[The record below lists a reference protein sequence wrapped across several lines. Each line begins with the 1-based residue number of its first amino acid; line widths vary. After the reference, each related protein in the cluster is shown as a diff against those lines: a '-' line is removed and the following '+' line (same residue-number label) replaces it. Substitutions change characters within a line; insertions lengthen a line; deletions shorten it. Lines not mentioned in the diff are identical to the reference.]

1 MIGRS
6 RRPRQRPLRIAV
18 DATPLLD
25 VRTGVGNFTAALLT
39 DLGQRPGID
48 ATAFPISLRGF
59 RSMRDAAPPG
69 VRVRSGPLPSK
80 HVREAWRRWDRP
92 RIDAIIGRQDVVHGP
107 NFVVPP
113 SRAARLATV
122 HDLTAVRF
130 PEMCEADTLAYPA
143 LIRQAM
149 AHGAWVHTPSD
160 AVRDEVVDT
169 LGADPDRV
177 VAVPNGHTP
186 MSTGVAARGRV
197 LAGCDDFVLA
207 VGTVEPRKDL
217 PGLVTAVDQLV
228 GAGHDI
234 TLVHVGPDGW
244 GATALADAVAVLAHP
259 ERFVR
264 LGRVAD
270 QDLAD
275 LYRAARIFAYPSR
288 YEGFGIPVLEAMSA
302 GVPVVTT
309 SVPAIREVAGDAAVL
324 VSPGD
329 ADALAD
335 ALAAVWDDEER
346 RDALIAAGHHR
357 AEQYTWERC
366 VDGLVELYE
375 QISDS
380 GTP

>member
-1 MIGRS
+1 MTRRS
-6 RRPRQRPLRIAV
+6 RRTRPLRVAV

-25 VRTGVGNFTAALLT
+25 VRTGIGNFTAALLT
-39 DLGQRPGID
+39 DLGQRPDID
-48 ATAFPISLRGF
+48 VTAFPISLRGF

-92 RIDAIIGRQDVVHGP
+92 RIDPIVGRQDVVHGP

-122 HDLTAVRF
+122 HDLTAVRY

-143 LIRQAM
+143 LIRQAL
-149 AHGAWVHTPSD
+149 AHGAWIHTPSH

-186 MSTGVAARGRV
+186 MSTGDAARGRV

-217 PGLVTAVDQLV
+217 PGLVGAVDQLV

-244 GATALADAVAVLAHP
+244 GAEALADAVSRLAHP
-259 ERFVR
+259 ERFIR

-270 QDLAD
+270 HELAD
-275 LYRAARIFAYPSR
+275 LYRAARLFAYPSR

-309 SVPAIREVAGDAAVL
+309 SVPAIAEVAGDAAVL
-324 VSPGD
+324 VAPGD
-329 ADALAD
+329 VDALAQAIGD
-335 ALAAVWDDEER
+335 VWTDEDR
-346 RDALIAAGHHR
+346 RRALISAGHQR
-357 AEQYTWERC
+357 AGEYTWERC
-366 VDGLVELYE
+366 VDGLVELYRR
-375 QISDS
+375 ISDS
-380 GTP
+380 GAS